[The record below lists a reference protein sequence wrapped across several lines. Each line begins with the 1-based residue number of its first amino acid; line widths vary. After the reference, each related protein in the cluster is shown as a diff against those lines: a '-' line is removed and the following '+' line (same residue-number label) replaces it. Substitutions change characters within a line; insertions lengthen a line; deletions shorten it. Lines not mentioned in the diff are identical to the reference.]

1 MHLFYSPSIVWKDK
15 ILTPCSELLI
25 LSPFAMKGNHLDTKN
40 QLKLK
45 IKGGQEF
52 ESYVL
57 SWKSLFVLYL

>member
-1 MHLFYSPSIVWKDK
+1 MHPFYSPSIVWKDK

-25 LSPFAMKGNHLDTKN
+25 LSPFAMKGNHLDTEN